1 MAALFRHCNISAPW
15 LPHAHDT
22 AKRLIA
28 DQRMRA
34 DTTGDVEILDVF
46 WNTDQLPTVDDLVP
60 PLLAYADLTGTTD
73 GRNLEA
79 AKMIYERLIEP
90 TLRNRP

>member
-1 MAALFRHCNISAPW
+1 LQHLEPQTATIYAQDN
-15 LPHAHDT
+15 

-28 DQRMRA
+28 EQRMRA
-34 DTTGDVEILDVF
+34 DPTGDVEILDVF
-46 WNTDQLPTVDDLVP
+46 WNADEVPAVGDVVP

-79 AKMIYERLIEP
+79 AKMIYERRIEP
-90 TLRNRP
+90 ALRNQA